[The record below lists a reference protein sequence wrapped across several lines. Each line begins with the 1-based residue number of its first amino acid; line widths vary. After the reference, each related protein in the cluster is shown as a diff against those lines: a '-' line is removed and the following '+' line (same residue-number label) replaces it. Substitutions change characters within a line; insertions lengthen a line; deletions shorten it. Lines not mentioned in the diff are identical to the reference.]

1 MDEELCALTGRR
13 CHQTRFGGERC
24 APEPSIE
31 QAASCIGSLDE
42 RSIELA
48 NEVAAQDRWIE
59 RLKAQIA
66 ELKPPKGG
74 H

>member
-1 MDEELCALTGRR
+1 MDDICNLTGRR
-13 CHQTRFGGERC
+13 CHRTRFGGERC

-31 QAASCIGSLDE
+31 QAASCISSLDE
-42 RSIELA
+42 KAIELS

-59 RLKAQIA
+59 RLRR
-66 ELKPPKGG
+66 ERTKPKDQG